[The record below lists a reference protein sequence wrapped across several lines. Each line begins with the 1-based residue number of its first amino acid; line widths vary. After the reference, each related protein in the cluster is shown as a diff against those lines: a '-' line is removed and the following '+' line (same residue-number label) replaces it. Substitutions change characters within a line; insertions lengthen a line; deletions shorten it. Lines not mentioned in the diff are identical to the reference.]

1 MGFAF
6 SLHLEY
12 NIYHCIIIS
21 QSLCVESNLDT
32 SRAYSKLCESAA
44 IKWRLVSWVTPQFS
58 WAINQEGGG
67 AEGDATERKSEKG
80 ESISIGRDEW
90 SRRRRCHLFP
100 LVYASRPIGVTI
112 LN

>member
-1 MGFAF
+1 MREGHLIGLPALRVCPPVLPLRASLDRFECCMGFAF

-21 QSLCVESNLDT
+21 RSLCVESNLDT
-32 SRAYSKLCESAA
+32 SRAHSKLSESAA

-80 ESISIGRDEW
+80 E
-90 SRRRRCHLFP
+90 
-100 LVYASRPIGVTI
+100 
-112 LN
+112 